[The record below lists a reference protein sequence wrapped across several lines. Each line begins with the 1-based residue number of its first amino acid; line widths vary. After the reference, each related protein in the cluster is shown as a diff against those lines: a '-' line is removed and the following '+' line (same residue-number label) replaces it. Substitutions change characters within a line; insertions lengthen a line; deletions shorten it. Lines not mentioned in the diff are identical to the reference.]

1 MTITISADDPRSI
14 KALEIAAGASSWLK
28 VRSHDG
34 ELGFAIPS
42 QCAKKDGLYY
52 LVTQSE
58 CDCQDFRRHGLG
70 HVRIG
75 EEGLHTDC
83 KHIRA
88 VQLHLEL
95 VRAQQAQPRA
105 KRRHLRALPPITDA
119 QANDILGRL

>member
-28 VRSHDG
+28 VRSHQG
-34 ELGFAIPS
+34 EVGFAIPS
-42 QCAKKDGLYY
+42 QCATKDGVYY

-83 KHIRA
+83 KHMRA

-95 VRAQQAQPRA
+95 VRAQQTPRP
-105 KRRHLRALPPITDA
+105 KRRHLRAVPPITVT
-119 QANDILGRL
+119 QAAHILGRL